1 VKIINNGRNKSE
13 RGRDYEAGRENG
25 RPGDL
30 ETWIPN
36 EISPAAID
44 FIT

>member
-1 VKIINNGRNKSE
+1 MVGIKVK
-13 RGRDYEAGRENG
+13 EAVVMKQGGKMGEK
-25 RPGDL
+25 

-36 EISPAAID
+36 EISPAVLD

>member
-1 VKIINNGRNKSE
+1 MVGIKVKEVVVRKQ
-13 RGRDYEAGRENG
+13 AGRME
-25 RPGDL
+25 DL